1 VSLKLLSHPGQA
13 RKRIPYL
20 RNFRFDWPVTDYLHR
35 SMANRRAYLKK
46 LSNAEFTDEN
56 GAGPSGTREDEDED
70 LDTDES
76 DESAEDDDE
85 ED

>member
-1 VSLKLLSHPGQA
+1 
-13 RKRIPYL
+13 
-20 RNFRFDWPVTDYLHR
+20 
-35 SMANRRAYLKK
+35 MANRRAYLKK